1 MNPQHPDDGWPLH
14 YKAWPVARRQIA
26 DLTLRP
32 VHRDDAETIRLW
44 RNAQM
49 AILRQRSAITADQQQ
64 VYFETQVRPDF
75 LTDQP
80 DKILLAVLQDNRM
93 IGYGGLVHFDWEARK
108 AEVSFLCET
117 SRAGTP
123 DDHAMVFPDF
133 LEMLKPIAFND
144 LGLNRIWTETYDTR
158 VGYVA
163 AMRDAGFQH
172 EGRLRDTAFL
182 NGALTGSTL
191 QGLLANDPAPTT

>member
-1 MNPQHPDDGWPLH
+1 MIPQYPDNDWPLL

-32 VHRDDAETIRLW
+32 LHRDDAETIRLW
-44 RNAQM
+44 RNEQM
-49 AILRQRSAITADQQQ
+49 SILRQRSVITADQQR
-64 VYFETQVRPDF
+64 VYFETQIRPDF
-75 LTDQP
+75 LTERP
-80 DKILLAVLQDNRM
+80 NKILLAVMQNNQM

-108 AEVSFLCET
+108 AEVSFVFVT
-117 SRAGTP
+117 SPAGP
-123 DDHAMVFPDF
+123 PAHHAITFTAF
-133 LEMLKPIAFND
+133 LEILNLIAFKD

-163 AMRDAGFQH
+163 ALRCGGFQH
-172 EGRLRDTAFL
+172 EGRLRETAFI

-191 QGLLANDPAPTT
+191 QGMLATDPAPAI